1 MPGLVGSCIR
11 KSSRTGDFSDMSS
24 SNLKILASAS
34 TPIGSLCLRRRELLS
49 RPGTMITEIT
59 LNQELLMSSYYT
71 ISERQLAKRALAMN
85 QKGDLRVLIGGL
97 GLGYTAREVLTSK
110 RVAYVEVVELLPQ
123 VIDWLGR
130 GLFPLTEELKA
141 DSRLSLV
148 TGDIFARLSKPPDQ
162 KFDLILIDV
171 DHSPEQHLNN
181 SSSFFYTEA
190 GLLLAKEHLT
200 PNGVLAI
207 WSCAETLPFVKVLYS
222 VFKKVTVKD
231 ITFKNKLIDQVT
243 TDWLFF
249 ARE

>member
-1 MPGLVGSCIR
+1 
-11 KSSRTGDFSDMSS
+11 
-24 SNLKILASAS
+24 
-34 TPIGSLCLRRRELLS
+34 
-49 RPGTMITEIT
+49 
-59 LNQELLMSSYYT
+59 
-71 ISERQLAKRALAMN
+71 MN
-85 QKGDLRVLIGGL
+85 PEGDLRVLVGGL
-97 GLGYTAREVLTSK
+97 GLGYTAHEVLTSK

-148 TGDIFARLSKPPDQ
+148 TGDIFVRLSKPPDQ
-162 KFDLILIDV
+162 KFDIILIDV

-181 SSSFFYTEA
+181 SSSFFYTED
-190 GLLLAKEHLT
+190 GLLLAREHLAS
-200 PNGVLAI
+200 NGVLAI

-222 VFKKVTVKD
+222 VFKKVTVKKV
-231 ITFKNKLIDQVT
+231 TFENKLINQVT

>member
-1 MPGLVGSCIR
+1 
-11 KSSRTGDFSDMSS
+11 MSS
-24 SNLKILASAS
+24 SNLKILASES
-34 TPIGSLCLRRRELLS
+34 TPLGSLCLRRRELLS
-49 RPGTMITEIT
+49 RPGTMVTEIT

-71 ISERQLAKRALAMN
+71 ISERQLARSALDIN
-85 QKGDLRVLIGGL
+85 PGGDLRVLIGGL

-123 VIDWLGR
+123 VIDWLRR

-148 TGDIFARLSKPPDQ
+148 TGDIFARLSHPPEQ

-181 SSSFFYTEA
+181 SSSFFYTEEA
-190 GLLLAKEHLT
+190 LLSAREHLA
-200 PNGVLAI
+200 PNGVFAI
-207 WSCAETLPFVKVLYS
+207 WSCAETLPFVKILYS

-231 ITFKNKLIDQVT
+231 VTFKNELIDQVT

-249 ARE
+249 AQE

>member
-1 MPGLVGSCIR
+1 
-11 KSSRTGDFSDMSS
+11 MSS
-24 SNLKILASAS
+24 SNLKVLACES
-34 TPIGSLCLRRRELLS
+34 TPLGSLCLRRRELLS
-49 RPGTMITEIT
+49 QPGTMVTEIT
-59 LNQELLMSSYYT
+59 LNQELLMSSYNT
-71 ISERQLAKRALAMN
+71 ISERQLAKSALDMN
-85 QKGDLRVLIGGL
+85 PEGDLRVLVGGL
-97 GLGYTAREVLTSK
+97 GLGYTAHEVLTSK
-110 RVAYVEVVELLPQ
+110 RVAYVEVVELLPP

-181 SSSFFYTEA
+181 SSSFFYTEE
-190 GLLLAKEHLT
+190 GLLLAREHLAS
-200 PNGVLAI
+200 NGVLAI

-231 ITFKNKLIDQVT
+231 VTFENKLIDQVT

-249 ARE
+249 AQE